1 MVLISLSLSRS
12 LRSMTSKTC
21 TTTNPLP
28 DSPPLLPN
36 HTDTHSP
43 TITTDLSASS
53 TSIGSCT
60 VNGPT
65 CAGESSNHRLHLSAA
80 IASSSSS
87 TSSLGGG
94 HSHQERSS
102 STSSI
107 KDYYLSGN
115 PSMSCSIPALTNIPI
130 SKHLR
135 SSGGGGG
142 SGLKIGR
149 QLNNSET
156 ASSSTAPSSSFHVSF
171 HGLGRDSFRLTNS
184 ERTGFIDLATAAA
197 TISNK
202 NNNGRG
208 NLVTDGQGSS
218 VFNHNG
224 TANTS
229 SVLPKSTSASSKSD
243 ANSLVLRSGT
253 AANLRHRPYSVN
265 HKTATKSSS

>member
-1 MVLISLSLSRS
+1 
-12 LRSMTSKTC
+12 MTSKTS
-21 TTTNPLP
+21 TTTNLLP
-28 DSPPLLPN
+28 DSPPLLRN

-43 TITTDLSASS
+43 TITTADQSASS

-80 IASSSSS
+80 VASSSS

-94 HSHQERSS
+94 HSHQERRS

-107 KDYYLSGN
+107 KDYYLSGHGN
-115 PSMSCSIPALTNIPI
+115 PSMLCSIPALTNIPI

-135 SSGGGGG
+135 SRDLGAAVSSGGGGGG

-149 QLNNSET
+149 QLNNSEA
-156 ASSSTAPSSSFHVSF
+156 ASPSTAPSSSFHVSF
-171 HGLGRDSFRLTNS
+171 HGQGRDSFRLTNS
-184 ERTGFIDLATAAA
+184 ERTGFINLATAAA
-197 TISNK
+197 TISNN

-208 NLVTDGQGSS
+208 NLVTDGQGSG

-229 SVLPKSTSASSKSD
+229 SVLPKSTSASSRPQD